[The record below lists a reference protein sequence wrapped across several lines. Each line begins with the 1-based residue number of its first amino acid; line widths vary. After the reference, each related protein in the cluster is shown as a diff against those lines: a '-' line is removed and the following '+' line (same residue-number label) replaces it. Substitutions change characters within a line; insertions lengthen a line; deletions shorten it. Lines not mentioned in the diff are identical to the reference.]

1 MMKNSAFDLIII
13 GAGVIGC
20 AIARELSKYRVSV
33 AVLEKSAD
41 VGWGTSCRNSG
52 VVHAGFNNKTGSL
65 MARLC
70 VEGNQS
76 FEAFCAPLDVPYD
89 KQGKLV
95 VSRNVEETDI
105 LKRLKVQ
112 GDANGVRDL
121 AIIEAHEM
129 KRLEPNVEG
138 IAALYCPE
146 TAITSPYLLTI
157 ALAENA
163 MANGVRFFLNA
174 EVRKIRRQTTSGG
187 FELHTSQGIFRS
199 PYLINSAG
207 LYSDKI
213 AAMAGVK
220 GYRLYPCRGEYHIL
234 DKNTSRL
241 ISRPVYPAP
250 SKGVGGLGVHFTT
263 TVGGVILIGPSAE
276 YIQTRENLATTRQ
289 IMKLLFEEGQTFL
302 PQISAQSIIRSYSG
316 LRAKQAPPSEGG
328 FRDYTIEESPARPGM
343 LNLIG
348 IESPGLTAAEPIA
361 KRVSAWLDRKEKLES
376 NPDFIPVRK
385 GILKFD
391 AQDEATKRT
400 LIHNDPDYGEIICRC
415 ENITRKEV
423 LDAVRNPLGAH
434 SLNSIK
440 YRTRAMMGR
449 CQGGYC
455 LSRLIDILMHECG
468 MGLKD
473 IHLDGQESSLFTGY
487 RS

>member
-1 MMKNSAFDLIII
+1 MKESTFDLIII

-20 AIARELSKYRVSV
+20 AIARELSKFRLSV
-33 AVLEKSAD
+33 AVLEKAAD

-65 MARLC
+65 MARFC

-76 FEAFCAPLDVPYD
+76 FEAFCAPLDAPYE

-95 VSRNVEETDI
+95 VARNASEREI
-105 LKRLKVQ
+105 LKRLKAQ
-112 GDANGVRDL
+112 GDANGVRNL
-121 AIIEAHEM
+121 TIIGSHEM

-163 MANGVRFFLNA
+163 LANGVRFFLNT
-174 EVRKIRRQTTSGG
+174 EVCKIRKRKSSGA
-187 FELHTSQGIFRS
+187 FELHTPQGSFRS
-199 PYLINSAG
+199 DYLINSAG

-220 GYRLYPCRGEYHIL
+220 GYRIYPCRGEYHIL
-234 DKNTSRL
+234 DKNTSSL

-250 SKGVGGLGVHFTT
+250 LKGAGGLGVHFTT

-276 YIQTRENLATTRQ
+276 YIQKRENFATTRQ
-289 IMKLLFEEGQTFL
+289 IMNQLFKEGQSFL

-328 FRDYTIEESPARPGM
+328 FRDFVIEENPARPGM

-348 IESPGLTAAEPIA
+348 IESPGLTSAEPIA
-361 KRVSAWLDRKEKLES
+361 KRVAAWLDRKEKLERKI
-376 NPDFIPVRK
+376 DFNPVRQ

-391 AQDEATKRT
+391 AQDETTKRE
-400 LIHNDPDYGEIICRC
+400 LIHKNPDYGEIICRC

-423 LDAVRNPLGAH
+423 LDAVRNPLGAR

-455 LSRLIDILMHECG
+455 LSRLIDILMQECG
-468 MGLKD
+468 MSLED
-473 IHLDGQESSLFTGY
+473 IHLNGPASTMFTGY

>member
-1 MMKNSAFDLIII
+1 MQNPRFDLIVI

-20 AIARELSKYRVSV
+20 AIAREFSKYRLSV
-33 AVLEKSAD
+33 AVLEKAAD

-52 VVHAGFNNKTGSL
+52 VVHAGLNNTTGSL

-70 VEGNQS
+70 VEGNQR

-89 KQGKLV
+89 KQGKLI
-95 VSRNVEETDI
+95 VSRNARETATLEH
-105 LKRLKVQ
+105 LKAQ
-112 GDANGVRDL
+112 GDANGVKNL
-121 AIIEAHEM
+121 AIIGSHEM
-129 KRLEPNVEG
+129 KRLEPNLEG

-163 MANGVRFFLNA
+163 QANGVEFFLDS
-174 EVRKIRRQTTSGG
+174 EVQKIERQSSSGG
-187 FELHTSQGIFRS
+187 FEIHTPQGIFKS
-199 PYLINSAG
+199 SYLINSAG
-207 LYSDKI
+207 LYCDKI

-220 GYRLYPCRGEYHIL
+220 GYRIYPCRGEYHIL
-234 DKNTSRL
+234 DKNTSSL

-250 SKGVGGLGVHFTT
+250 LKGAGGLGVHFTT

-276 YIQTRENLATTRQ
+276 YIQKRDNLATTRQ
-289 IMKLLFEEGQTFL
+289 VMKLLFEEGRSFL

-316 LRAKQAPPSEGG
+316 VRAKQAPPSEGG
-328 FRDYTIEESPARPGM
+328 FRDFVIEESPVRPGM

-361 KRVSAWLDRKEKLES
+361 KRVAAWLDRKERLER
-376 NPDFIPVRK
+376 NPDFTPLRK

-391 AQDEATKRT
+391 AQNETTKRE
-400 LIHNDPDYGEIICRC
+400 LIHKDPDYGEIICRC

-423 LDAVRNPLGAH
+423 LDAVRNPLEAH

-455 LSRLIDILMHECG
+455 LSRLIDILLKECG
-468 MGLKD
+468 MRLED
-473 IHLDGQESSLFTGY
+473 ICLDGQASNLFTGY